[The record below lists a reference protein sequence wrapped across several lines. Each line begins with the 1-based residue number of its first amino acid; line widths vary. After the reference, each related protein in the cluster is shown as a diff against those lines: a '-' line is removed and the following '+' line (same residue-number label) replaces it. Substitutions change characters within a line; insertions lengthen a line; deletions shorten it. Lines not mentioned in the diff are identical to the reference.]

1 MLVAI
6 IEDNDFS
13 LEFVDS
19 ILTCNGAFLPNDNG
33 NPRQLFCHEERFV
46 TGFIG
51 SHVDLF
57 AVGNNTDLFLPVGP
71 IAAVQNDDTVP
82 HVANHKSHFLGGW
95 GLSGT
100 ANRNIANADDA
111 AVQLCRRQEMVIV
124 AAQFEANPHFIK
136 YG

>member
-1 MLVAI
+1 M
-6 IEDNDFS
+6 
-13 LEFVDS
+13 
-19 ILTCNGAFLPNDNG
+19 
-33 NPRQLFCHEERFV
+33 
-46 TGFIG
+46 
-51 SHVDLF
+51 
-57 AVGNNTDLFLPVGP
+57 GP